1 MPPADTSAARSP
13 AQTQTKEV
21 KRHPFSEAKD
31 RFALGVAS
39 DRRLGEAAVKVA
51 VVLVLGFA
59 NRDRFLEC
67 GKLKAWPSM
76 RLLAKRTG
84 MFRGRIDRALKALE
98 VTGHLTVERPEKR
111 GATHHNT
118 YTLNVIGRADEANS
132 EEGNDLTTV
141 TNSIGRADEANS
153 NAEKDQIG
161 RTDEAAMASRVD
173 PNLLEKPHDGGRALG
188 RASACQNEGG
198 GFSVIEEENSDVE
211 AGRDISALDG
221 PNITPSDLSLRR
233 SASEEKDNYTGTP
246 VTLADLERLAAE
258 ERAAI
263 DTAQVDPPDTCF
275 SQAPEPDPEV
285 LASEALAALHGDALA
300 DPEGFVIDVLDGF
313 PEGNIEAADRAARIS
328 ARLLLRSGDRA
339 SLVWRDHRNIVRLLF
354 QNLTGSTELADAAA
368 ADFHACVAAVG
379 EEIKSAWRRDL
390 IENSSE
396 GGVANA

>member
-1 MPPADTSAARSP
+1 MPSDTSAARSARSEP
-13 AQTQTKEV
+13 
-21 KRHPFSEAKD
+21 RRDPFSEAKD
-31 RFALGVAS
+31 AFALKVVS
-39 DRRLGEAAVKVA
+39 DKHLGEAAVKVA
-51 VVLVLGFA
+51 IVLVIGFA
-59 NRDRFLEC
+59 NRNIFLEC
-67 GKLKAWPSM
+67 GGLKAWPSM
-76 RLLAKRTG
+76 RLLAQRTG

-98 VTGHLTVERPEKR
+98 GAGYLTVERPEKR

-132 EEGNDLTTV
+132 EEGNGLTTV

-161 RTDEAAMASRVD
+161 RTDEAAMAAPVD
-173 PNLLEKPHDGGRALG
+173 PKLLEKPLDGGRALG
-188 RASACQNEGG
+188 RASAYSNVRGSSSEDDEDIH
-198 GFSVIEEENSDVE
+198 VVE
-211 AGRDISALDG
+211 QRDISAPDG
-221 PNITPSDLSLRR
+221 PNVTLSDLSPRR
-233 SASEEKDNYTGTP
+233 SASEEEKYVGTL

-263 DTAQVDPPDTCF
+263 DTAQVDPSDTCF
-275 SQAPEPDPEV
+275 TNAPEMDPEV
-285 LASEALAALHGDALA
+285 LACEALAALHGDALA

-328 ARLLLRSGDRA
+328 ARLLLCSGDRA
-339 SLVWRDHRNIVRLLF
+339 SFAWRDHRNIVRLLF

-379 EEIKSAWRRDL
+379 EEIKSARRRDL